1 MTAGATETWEQRI
14 PREQIWPVLSGLL
27 LVLLLASLDQTIV
40 STALP
45 KVVADLKGFDRYS
58 WVATAYLLTSTVTV
72 PLYGK
77 LSDIFGRKRLLLI
90 GVVIFLVGSAVC
102 GASQSMNQLILARG
116 FQGLGAGAL
125 FPIVIATFGDLFSPR
140 ERGRWQ
146 GVAGGVFA
154 LSSIIGP
161 TTGGWITDN
170 FSWRW
175 VFYVNLPV
183 GILALLVLTFL
194 MPPLRFGKPGTQIDY
209 LGAAL
214 LTSALVPMLLAF
226 TWAGSTYA
234 WGSPQVLGLLGW
246 SVLALIAFVLIELRT
261 PQPIV
266 EPQLFKN
273 RIYSTSIVITSLIGA
288 TMFGSIFYI
297 PLFVQ
302 GVIGSSATTS
312 GTIVTPLMLTVV
324 TGSIASGFMVS
335 RTGRYR
341 YVAIGG
347 LLIMDA
353 GSLLLWRLT
362 VNSSYSDV
370 LLAMLVMGLGL
381 GLGMQLYTVVT
392 QNAVPQAKIG
402 QVTSGLTLFRQLGA
416 TVGLAV
422 MGSFMTS
429 RFQHDM
435 ASDIPA
441 SVRRV
446 VPPAA
451 LNRLDNPQALVSPQA
466 RAAMHQAFSR
476 FGPKGALL
484 YDQMQHAIRL
494 ALAAA
499 IQDVFVL
506 GTMVAL
512 LATVAVFFLKEI
524 PLRSAARAGDDV
536 AVEQEKSQAAL
547 GSLPGAQTSSE

>member
-1 MTAGATETWEQRI
+1 MNSAAADTWERRI

-27 LVLLLASLDQTIV
+27 LVLLLAALDQTIV

-45 KVVADLKGFDRYS
+45 KVIADLKGFDRYS
-58 WVATAYLLTSTVTV
+58 WVATAYLLSSTVTV

-90 GVVIFLVGSAVC
+90 GVVIFLAGSALC
-102 GASQSMNQLILARG
+102 GASQSMNELILARG
-116 FQGLGAGAL
+116 FQGIGAGAL
-125 FPIVIATFGDLFSPR
+125 FPIVLATFGDLFSPR

-154 LSSIIGP
+154 LASIIGP

-183 GILALLVLTFL
+183 GIVALLVLTFL
-194 MPPLRFGKPGTQIDY
+194 MPPLRFGKPGTKIDY
-209 LGAAL
+209 LGAAVL
-214 LTSALVPMLLAF
+214 ISALVPMLLAF
-226 TWAGSTYA
+226 TWGGSTYA
-234 WGSPQVLGLLGW
+234 WSSPQVLGLLAW
-246 SVLALIAFVLIELRT
+246 SAIALATFVLIELRT

-266 EPQLFKN
+266 EPRLFRN
-273 RIYSTSIVITSLIGA
+273 SIYAVSIITTSLIGA
-288 TMFGSIFYI
+288 TMFGSIFFI

-302 GVIGSSATTS
+302 SVIGSSATTS
-312 GTIVTPLMLTVV
+312 GTIVTPLMLTAI

-341 YVAIGG
+341 YIAIAG

-353 GSLLLWRLT
+353 GAFLLLRLT
-362 VNSSYSDV
+362 VNSTYSDV

-392 QNAVPQAKIG
+392 QNAVPQNKIG

-416 TVGLAV
+416 TIGLAV

-429 RFQHDM
+429 RFQRDM
-435 ASDIPA
+435 ASDLPA
-441 SVRRV
+441 AVRRV
-446 VPPAA
+446 LPPAA
-451 LNRLDNPQALVSPQA
+451 IDKMDKPQVLISPPA
-466 RAAMHQAFSR
+466 RAAMRHGFSR
-476 FGPKGALL
+476 FGQNGVVL
-484 YDQMQHAIRL
+484 YNEMQHAIRL

-499 IQDVFVL
+499 IHDVFLL
-506 GTMVAL
+506 GMIVAA
-512 LATVAVFFLKEI
+512 LATVAVLFLKEI
-524 PLRSAARAGDDV
+524 PLRSAA
-536 AVEQEKSQAAL
+536 
-547 GSLPGAQTSSE
+547 GATEEVTAELEPAQRVVSI